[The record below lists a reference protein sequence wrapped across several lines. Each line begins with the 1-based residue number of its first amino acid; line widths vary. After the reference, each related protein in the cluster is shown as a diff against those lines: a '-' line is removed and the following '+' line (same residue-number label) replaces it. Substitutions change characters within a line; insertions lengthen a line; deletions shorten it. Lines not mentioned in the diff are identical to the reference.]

1 MVPGLAQECAR
12 QHAVM
17 PFRFARYSCDNGPDM
32 AHADPRTAS
41 SRGHT
46 ASILAVDDDPAML
59 RLLSSALSR
68 AGYRAVDAQ
77 SGAQALALL
86 ETEKVDAIITDLA
99 MPGMPGLEFMRRVRE
114 RDPDLPILVITGA
127 PAVDTAI
134 GSIDVG
140 VFRYLTKPITPAEI
154 VRAASDAVHARALAQ
169 VRRAA
174 YSHLHV
180 GSQVAPTREVLLA
193 ALDASWLACQP
204 IVRRSGREVIAYE
217 ALLRTK
223 SSELPHPGAVFSAAE
238 QLDMVSTVGRV
249 VRRHAAQL
257 CGNLPEGTQLFLNL
271 HPYELLDDALFQAG
285 SPLSQFASQIV
296 LEMTERTS
304 LESIPDARARV
315 ASLKELGYRIALDDM
330 GAGYAGLTSFAILEP
345 EFVKIDLG
353 LVRNVDSEPMK
364 QTLIRTIVRLAQDL
378 DIDVI
383 AEGVETAAEAAALDA
398 LGCTL
403 QQGYFFARPAPPF
416 VGVSW

>member
-1 MVPGLAQECAR
+1 MV
-12 QHAVM
+12 
-17 PFRFARYSCDNGPDM
+17 
-32 AHADPRTAS
+32 HADTGRTATT
-41 SRGHT
+41 RGPT

-59 RLLSSALSR
+59 RLLASALGR
-68 AGYRAVDAQ
+68 AGYRAIDAN
-77 SGAQALALL
+77 SGAQALSLL
-86 ETEKVDAIITDLA
+86 ETERVDAIITDLA
-99 MPGMPGLEFMRRVRE
+99 MPGMPGMEFMRRVRE

-134 GSIDVG
+134 GSIDIG

-174 YSHLHV
+174 YSHMV
-180 GSQVAPTREVLLA
+180 TSNQNEPSREALLA
-193 ALDASWLACQP
+193 ALDTSWLACQP
-204 IVRRSGREVIAYE
+204 IIKRDSRQVVAYE

-223 SSELPHPGAVFSAAE
+223 STELPHPGAVFSAAE
-238 QLDMVSTVGRV
+238 HLDMVSTVGRV
-249 VRRHAAQL
+249 VRRHAATL
-257 CGNLPEGTQLFLNL
+257 CEKMPDGALLFLNL

-285 SPLSQFASQIV
+285 APLTMHAGQIV

-315 ASLKELGYRIALDDM
+315 ASLKELGFRIALDDM

-378 DIDVI
+378 GIDVI
-383 AEGVETAAEAAALDA
+383 AEGVETPAESVALDA
-398 LGCTL
+398 IGCTL
-403 QQGYFFARPAPPF
+403 QQGYLFARPAPPF
-416 VGVSW
+416 VAVNW

>member
-1 MVPGLAQECAR
+1 MVDAQPGRAANTR
-12 QHAVM
+12 
-17 PFRFARYSCDNGPDM
+17 GP
-32 AHADPRTAS
+32 TAS
-41 SRGHT
+41 V
-46 ASILAVDDDPAML
+46 LAVDDDPAML
-59 RLLSSALSR
+59 RLLASALGR
-68 AGYRAVDAQ
+68 AGYRTVDAL
-77 SGAQALALL
+77 SGAQALTLL

-140 VFRYLTKPITPAEI
+140 VFRYLTKPVTPAEI
-154 VRAASDAVHARALAQ
+154 VRATSDAVHARALAQ

-174 YSHLHV
+174 YSHLV
-180 GSQVAPTREVLLA
+180 TSNQSEPSRDALLA
-193 ALDASWLACQP
+193 ALDSSWLACQP
-204 IVRRSGREVIAYE
+204 IVRRDGKQVLAYE

-223 SSELPHPGAVFSAAE
+223 STELPHPGAVFNAAE
-238 QLDMVSTVGRV
+238 QLDMISNVGRV
-249 VRRHAAQL
+249 VRRHAALL
-257 CGNLPEGTQLFLNL
+257 CEKLPAGALLFLNL
-271 HPYELLDDALFQAG
+271 HPYELLDDALYQPG
-285 SPLSQFASQIV
+285 SPLTAHAGQIV

-304 LESIPDARARV
+304 LERIPDARSRV
-315 ASLKELGYRIALDDM
+315 AALKELGFRIALDDM

-378 DIDVI
+378 GIDVI
-383 AEGVETAAEAAALDA
+383 AEGVETPAESIALDA

-403 QQGYFFARPAPPF
+403 QQGYLFARPAPPF
-416 VGVSW
+416 VSVNW

>member
-1 MVPGLAQECAR
+1 
-12 QHAVM
+12 M
-17 PFRFARYSCDNGPDM
+17 PFRIARHSCDNGPDM
-32 AHADPRTAS
+32 VHAHPGRAATD
-41 SRGHT
+41 RGPT

-59 RLLSSALSR
+59 RLLASALGR
-68 AGYRAVDAQ
+68 AGYRALDAQ

-134 GSIDVG
+134 GSIDIG

-154 VRAASDAVHARALAQ
+154 VRAASDAVHARTLAQ

-174 YSHLHV
+174 YSHLITT
-180 GSQVAPTREVLLA
+180 GQNPPTREILLA
-193 ALDASWLACQP
+193 ALDTSWLACQP
-204 IVRRSGREVIAYE
+204 IVRREGRQIIAYE

-223 SSELPHPGAVFSAAE
+223 STELPHPGAVFSAAE
-238 QLDMVSTVGRV
+238 QLDMITTVGRV

-257 CGNLPEGTQLFLNL
+257 CAVLPQGSLLFLNL

-285 SPLSQFASQIV
+285 SPLSSFAGQIV

-304 LESIPDARARV
+304 LETIPDARARV
-315 ASLKELGYRIALDDM
+315 ASLKELGFRIALDDM

-364 QTLIRTIVRLAQDL
+364 QTLIRTIVRLTQDL
-378 DIDVI
+378 HIDVI
-383 AEGVETAAEAAALDA
+383 AEGVETQAESATLDS

-403 QQGYFFARPAPPF
+403 QQGYLFARPAPPF
-416 VGVSW
+416 VSVHW

>member
-1 MVPGLAQECAR
+1 
-12 QHAVM
+12 
-17 PFRFARYSCDNGPDM
+17 M
-32 AHADPRTAS
+32 AHAQPGRAAT
-41 SRGHT
+41 SRGPT

-59 RLLSSALSR
+59 RLLASALSR
-68 AGYRAVDAQ
+68 AGYRTVDAQ
-77 SGAQALALL
+77 SGEQALALL

-114 RDPDLPILVITGA
+114 RDPDLPILVVTGA

-154 VRAASDAVHARALAQ
+154 VRATSDAVHARALAQ

-174 YSHLHV
+174 YSHLIT
-180 GSQVAPTREVLLA
+180 SAQSDPSRDALLA
-193 ALDASWLACQP
+193 ALDNSWLACQP
-204 IVRRSGREVIAYE
+204 IVRREGRQVLAYE

-223 SSELPHPGAVFSAAE
+223 STELPHPGAVFSAAE

-249 VRRHAAQL
+249 VRRHAALL
-257 CGNLPEGTQLFLNL
+257 CETLPQGALLFLNL
-271 HPYELLDDALFQAG
+271 HPYELLDDALYQPG
-285 SPLSQFASQIV
+285 SPLTAHATQIV

-304 LESIPDARARV
+304 LERIPDARSRV
-315 ASLKELGYRIALDDM
+315 SALKELGFRIALDDM

-378 DIDVI
+378 GIDVI
-383 AEGVETAAEAAALDA
+383 AEGVETAAESSALDTI
-398 LGCTL
+398 GCTL
-403 QQGYFFARPAPPF
+403 QQGYLFARPAPPF
-416 VGVSW
+416 VSVSW